1 MHPLHDIDALLLLAL
16 ALASKRR
23 PAELVEAIA
32 AVDLLQGA
40 IPSEA
45 KLAESFERLATNGLV
60 CAEGGR
66 FTLSAASQAIVTGLP
81 KKADTAERIFEI
93 RQRLGAHVAQGEPAA
108 VAVPTAEQLNAAIL
122 AHRASGQGAGKNLLM
137 PKPKIAETER
147 KRAGHWRKPAG
158 AARRRKG

>member
-40 IPSEA
+40 IPSDA

-60 CAEGGR
+60 CAEEGH

-81 KKADTAERIFEI
+81 KKADTAERIFEV
-93 RQRLGAHVAQGEPAA
+93 RQRLAAHVGQGEQAA
-108 VAVPTAEQLNAAIL
+108 AMPTIEQLSAAIL
-122 AHRASGQGAGKNLLM
+122 AHRAAGQGAGKNLLM
-137 PKPKIAETER
+137 PKPKTADIEK

-158 AARRRKG
+158 ASRRRKG

>member
-23 PAELVEAIA
+23 PAELAEAIA

-40 IPSEA
+40 IPPEA
-45 KLAESFERLATNGLV
+45 KLAESFLRLSTNGLI
-60 CAEGGR
+60 CAEEGR
-66 FTLSAASQAIVTGLP
+66 FTLSAASQAIVTGLS
-81 KKADTAERIFEI
+81 KKADTAERIFEV
-93 RQRLGAHVAQGEPAA
+93 RQRLAAHGAQGEQTA
-108 VAVPTAEQLNAAIL
+108 VMPTIEQLSAAIL

-137 PKPKIAETER
+137 PKPKTAEPEK

>member
-32 AVDLLQGA
+32 AVDLLHGA
-40 IPSEA
+40 IPPEA
-45 KLAESFERLATNGLV
+45 KLADSFQRLSANGLI
-60 CAEGGR
+60 CAEEGR
-66 FTLSAASQAIVTGLP
+66 FSLNAASQAIVTGLP
-81 KKADTAERIFEI
+81 KKADTAERIFEV
-93 RQRLGAHVAQGEPAA
+93 RQRLGAHVAQGEQAA
-108 VAVPTAEQLNAAIL
+108 AVPTVEQLNAAIL

-137 PKPKIAETER
+137 PKPKTADTEK